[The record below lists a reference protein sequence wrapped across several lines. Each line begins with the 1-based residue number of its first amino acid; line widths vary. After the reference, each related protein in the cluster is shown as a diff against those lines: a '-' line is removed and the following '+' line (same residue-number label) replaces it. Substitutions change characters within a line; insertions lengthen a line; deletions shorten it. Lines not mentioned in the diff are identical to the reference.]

1 VIPAGRGWLWP
12 EKFTR
17 ENSIFCLDAEG
28 ERIILKKYS
37 NLTLKVYN
45 QIIELMLH
53 YEIVPGQRLVFI
65 DLAKQLGVSRTPV
78 NNALSILAQEGYL
91 DFVPNQGY
99 SVHKLTHK
107 EAENLFEIRETL
119 EVGFL
124 GKAIRE
130 MTDKKIAN
138 VKKRKL
144 NYEKAI
150 SGHVNRQLF
159 ILDTEFHAAIID
171 MAEND
176 ILSAQYRDICQKIFL
191 RFRTEDLRMNRILVI
206 KEEHNDL
213 YEAIRIKDVERS
225 KELVKMHHNH
235 AQNSLFPIIFPSK

>member
-1 VIPAGRGWLWP
+1 VRGGVIP
-12 EKFTR
+12 
-17 ENSIFCLDAEG
+17 G
-28 ERIILKKYS
+28 ESTGFRWGQIIVKKYS

-53 YEIVPGQRLVFI
+53 YEIVPGQRLVSI

-99 SVHKLTHK
+99 SVHKLTLK

-124 GKAIRE
+124 GKAIRD
-130 MTDKKIAN
+130 MTAQKIAN
-138 VKKRKL
+138 VKKRKVD
-144 NYEKAI
+144 YEKAI
-150 SGHVNRQLF
+150 SGHVNRKLF

-191 RFRTEDLRMNRILVI
+191 RFRTEHLRMNRILDI

-213 YEAIRIKDVERS
+213 YEAIRIKDVECS
-225 KELVKMHHNH
+225 KELVKMHHKH
-235 AQNSLFPIIFPSK
+235 ARNSLFPIIFPSK

>member
-1 VIPAGRGWLWP
+1 M
-12 EKFTR
+12 
-17 ENSIFCLDAEG
+17 
-28 ERIILKKYS
+28 ILKKYS

-99 SVHKLTHK
+99 SVHKLTLK

-124 GKAIRE
+124 GKAIRD

-144 NYEKAI
+144 EYEKAI
-150 SGHVNRQLF
+150 SGHVNRKLF
-159 ILDTEFHAAIID
+159 ILDTQFHAAIID

-191 RFRTEDLRMNRILVI
+191 RFRTEDLRMNRILDI

-225 KELVKMHHNH
+225 KELVKMHHAH
-235 AQNSLFPIIFPSK
+235 AQKSLFPIIFPSK